1 MSDVNVRKRKNKKW
15 IVKALVIF
23 LIIMGILTFFSN
35 TIMNMTLTQVSTQ
48 QIYGATLSSI
58 TRASGTVRANTE
70 KEVKAPGNITV
81 KDIGVY
87 LYGMVEAGDSIA
99 TFDLPE
105 EKEDLETAKKNLEN
119 LEKEMEYAE
128 RKPSESSDFY
138 TQEMAVV
145 DAEKAVTEAEKVL
158 EAAKNKDAAISETE
172 DQIKSLQDTI
182 TQLEKDKADL
192 ESKKMDAE
200 NKSSSLYEQIEPCQV
215 ALADAQE
222 MLAACI
228 TDPEDPEFS
237 QEVLDAC
244 NQAVTDAQQ
253 ALDNAQAAYDQSISD
268 ISTYGQAIIDKDTAI
283 ENKNSEL
290 LEKQT
295 DLETFKAISSVSDA
309 ERALSDAKHN
319 LTVAKKDLS
328 DARTNAGITSDQ
340 NKDEWEGKL
349 KQKEEY
355 EKEIA
360 RLEEYYA
367 MTDVKA
373 PITGMVTAINV
384 SRSMECMKDQVM
396 FTIADINSGYYVEC
410 SVPKKDAESMF
421 IGSEVKTD
429 YCDSAVVESIC
440 PDPADHLGDRNSQFL
455 LPVPFNTNP
464 EDISH
469 YLVASF
475 QEQLHVFPGQPL
487 QILFL
492 FLLRVVKPGKA
503 RFQLRRVK
511 QAAPHLILL
520 LTGKVLRPPVEFP
533 GPALDDGEIKNTSVL
548 FLFLAYKQQFPFD
561 LPASGA
567 GFQSFF
573 QNLFP
578 FRIAGYSLG
587 FPDPLFRLFVP
598 GFLLLCFQLR
608 TAVRAESHFFAFN
621 GFTALCAFHTHLF
634 SPLQGF
640 HSLISICHPGQ
651 KSNKSKVLF
660 KLIQLNC
667 SLLSTLS
674 L

>member
-429 YCDSAVVESIC
+429 YCDSAVVESIR
-440 PDPADHLGDRNSQFL
+440 PDPADPMNS
-455 LPVPFNTNP
+455 
-464 EDISH
+464 S
-469 YLVASF
+469 
-475 QEQLHVFPGQPL
+475 
-487 QILFL
+487 
-492 FLLRVVKPGKA
+492 VVKIAVTGMYLTPGATTVSCTISTSNRQYENVVPKGAVQTDTEGAFIYILVTKNSPLGERYIA
-503 RFQLRRVK
+503 RKVPVK
-511 QAAPHLILL
+511 ILA
-520 LTGKVLRPPVEFP
+520 ED
-533 GPALDDGEIKNTSVL
+533 ATSC
-548 FLFLAYKQQFPFD
+548 AIE
-561 LPASGA
+561 GA
-567 GFQSFF
+567 GINYAYCIVRSGKPIENGEQV
-573 QNLFP
+573 
-578 FRIAGYSLG
+578 
-587 FPDPLFRLFVP
+587 RLAQ
-598 GFLLLCFQLR
+598 G
-608 TAVRAESHFFAFN
+608 ESN
-621 GFTALCAFHTHLF
+621 
-634 SPLQGF
+634 
-640 HSLISICHPGQ
+640 
-651 KSNKSKVLF
+651 
-660 KLIQLNC
+660 
-667 SLLSTLS
+667 
-674 L
+674 